1 MIGGSTWTAPRRSRS
16 TVSTIRLPPRRQR
29 LVPLPEAAAVVVEL
43 HQAAAAVAVLEPATE
58 HRLPAAVA
66 VEPEPAMALPAEAEH
81 PEVHTLLENLTDD
94 ANA

>member
-1 MIGGSTWTAPRRSRS
+1 MIGGSTWTAPRRIRS

-29 LVPLPEAAAVVVEL
+29 LVPLLEAAAVVVEL
-43 HQAAAAVAVLEPATE
+43 HQAAVAVLEPATE

-66 VEPEPAMALPAEAEH
+66 VEPEPAMALPAEAAH
-81 PEVHTLLENLTDD
+81 PEVHTLLEYLTDD